1 MKDIKLY
8 PWQKEII
15 KIMKVY
21 SKGKVTYKFPRNFG
35 KVTLA
40 KKIAKLLKENN
51 EKK

>member
-1 MKDIKLY
+1 MKGVKLQ

-15 KIMKVY
+15 KIMKAY

-40 KKIAKLLKENN
+40 KKIAKLLKESNG
-51 EKK
+51 KK